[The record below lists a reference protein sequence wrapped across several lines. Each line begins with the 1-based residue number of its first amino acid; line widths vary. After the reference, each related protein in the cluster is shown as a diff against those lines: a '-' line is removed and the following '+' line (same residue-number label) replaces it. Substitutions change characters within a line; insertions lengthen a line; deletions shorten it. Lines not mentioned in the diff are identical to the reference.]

1 MNILRNTLLLIMM
14 IAMSRSSLSDSGG
27 NSVYIDQTNA
37 DNSTVSIT
45 QTGANNTVGDP
56 NNVGTPSFEIE
67 GNSMLFTIL
76 QDGMNNAIRGNLIGG
91 GATADITQTGNSNTT
106 DLNMGS
112 MGTGSGT
119 LSLTFTGSNNESLL
133 NIAALHDSS
142 NYSYIATITGSNNI
156 LTSTINSKYTDN
168 TFLVTGSYN
177 EITTNQT
184 GANGTNNVVGNNIAI
199 SNIGNN
205 NTISVLQDG
214 VTNPNSAIVNLTGDN
229 ATVNVVQH

>member
-177 EITTNQT
+177 EITTTQT

>member
-1 MNILRNTLLLIMM
+1 MLTVINQ
-14 IAMSRSSLSDSGG
+14 SSVGDSGG

-37 DNSTVSIT
+37 DNSTVNIT

-142 NYSYIATITGSNNI
+142 NYSYIAAITGSNNI

-177 EITTNQT
+177 EITTTQT

>member
-1 MNILRNTLLLIMM
+1 MLTVINQ
-14 IAMSRSSLSDSGG
+14 SSVGDSGG

-37 DNSTVSIT
+37 DNSTVNIT

-142 NYSYIATITGSNNI
+142 NYSYIAAITGSNNI

-177 EITTNQT
+177 EITTTQT

-214 VTNPNSAIVNLTGDN
+214 VTNPNSAIINLTGDN

>member
-177 EITTNQT
+177 EITTTQT

-229 ATVNVVQH
+229 ATVNVIQH

>member
-27 NSVYIDQTNA
+27 NSVYIDQSNA

-56 NNVGTPSFEIE
+56 DNVGTPSFEIE
-67 GNSMLFTIL
+67 GNSMLFTML

-184 GANGTNNVVGNNIAI
+184 GANGYALTAGVGA
-199 SNIGNN
+199 
-205 NTISVLQDG
+205 SVP
-214 VTNPNSAIVNLTGDN
+214 VYKNLA
-229 ATVNVVQH
+229 ATVDYRRQEGQSRVNAFDGNQVAVGLKYSFN

>member
-1 MNILRNTLLLIMM
+1 MNILRNILLFVMLTVINQ
-14 IAMSRSSLSDSGG
+14 SSVGDSGG

-37 DNSTVSIT
+37 DNSTVNIT

-142 NYSYIATITGSNNI
+142 NYSYIAAITGSNNI

-177 EITTNQT
+177 EITTTQT

-214 VTNPNSAIVNLTGDN
+214 VTNPNSAIINLTGDN

>member
-1 MNILRNTLLLIMM
+1 MLTVINQ
-14 IAMSRSSLSDSGG
+14 SSVGDSGG

-37 DNSTVSIT
+37 DNSTVNIT

-177 EITTNQT
+177 EITTTQT

-214 VTNPNSAIVNLTGDN
+214 VTNPNSAIINLTGDN

>member
-1 MNILRNTLLLIMM
+1 MNILRNILLFVILTVINQ
-14 IAMSRSSLSDSGG
+14 SSVGDSGG

-37 DNSTVSIT
+37 DNSTVNIT

-142 NYSYIATITGSNNI
+142 NYSYIAAITGSNNI

-177 EITTNQT
+177 EITTTQT

-214 VTNPNSAIVNLTGDN
+214 VTNPNSAIINLTGDN

>member
-56 NNVGTPSFEIE
+56 NNVGSPSFEIE

>member
-14 IAMSRSSLSDSGG
+14 IVMSRSSLSDSGG

-177 EITTNQT
+177 EITTTQT

-229 ATVNVVQH
+229 ATVNVIQH